1 MKHTAARLTAAVL
14 LAGTMI
20 TTPAFALT
28 GTVNDNGVRLREEAS
43 TSSTVLKSLSN
54 GTNVEIMDTLTDW
67 YKVSYNGKTGFIAS
81 DYVTIKDDST
91 YVQVADGPLNIR
103 EKPTTDSKKVG
114 SLGNGKVVKILKLI
128 EAKSDG
134 EIAWYQTEDG
144 YIAAEYVVPCDDP
157 DRKGSAAYVKVEEGP
172 LNIRSEPDTKSE
184 KVGTV
189 AAGKIIE
196 VNGMTD
202 GWYKIG
208 EGYISADYVVQS
220 SADEAKAQEKKASES
235 KSQSSSSSDS
245 QSNKSTTSSV
255 PAPQGSGA
263 GQDIANYALQFVGYP
278 YVYGGSSPKG
288 FDCSGF
294 TSYVYKQFGYGIS
307 RTASG
312 QLDNGSSVSRGQ
324 LQPGDLVMF
333 KKGGSSK
340 RASHVGIY
348 IGGNQFV
355 HASTSKTGVIISSM
369 DSSYYATGFV
379 GARRLAG

>member
-14 LAGTMI
+14 LVGTMA

-28 GTVNDNGVRLREEAS
+28 GTVNDNGVRLRQEAS

-54 GTNVEIMDTLTDW
+54 GTKVEITDTLTDW

-81 DYVTIKDDST
+81 DYVTVKDEGT

-103 EKPTTDSKKVG
+103 EKASTDSKKVG
-114 SLGNGKVVKILKLI
+114 SLSNGKVVKVLKLI
-128 EAKSDG
+128 EAKNDD

-157 DRKGSAAYVKVEEGP
+157 DRKGSAAYVKVDEGP

-184 KVGTV
+184 KLGTV
-189 AAGKIIE
+189 AAGAIIE
-196 VNGMTD
+196 VNGLVD

-220 SADEAKAQEKKASES
+220 SADEAKAQEKKSSES
-235 KSQSSSSSDS
+235 KSQNSSSSSQD
-245 QSNKSTTSSV
+245 KKGGTSSV

-278 YVYGGSSPKG
+278 YVYGGSSPRG

-312 QLDNGSSVSRGQ
+312 QLDNGSSVSKSELR
-324 LQPGDLVMF
+324 PGDLVMF

-355 HASTSKTGVIISSM
+355 HASTSKTGVIISNM
-369 DSSYYATGFV
+369 NSSYYATGFV